1 MIRTQ
6 IQLTAEQAERL
17 KRATSRSSLSMAE
30 VIRRALDSYLDT
42 VPEGRDDAAR
52 RQRAAMAAG
61 ALRTG
66 DESLASEH
74 DAAFSRAAAGDE

>member
-6 IQLTAEQAERL
+6 IQLTAEQAARL
-17 KRATSRSSLSMAE
+17 KRVTSRGTLSMAE
-30 VIRRALDSYLDT
+30 VIRRALDSYLET

-52 RQRAAMAAG
+52 RQRAALAAG

-66 DESLASEH
+66 DPHLAAEH
-74 DAAFSRAAAGDE
+74 DAAFASSAAGEE